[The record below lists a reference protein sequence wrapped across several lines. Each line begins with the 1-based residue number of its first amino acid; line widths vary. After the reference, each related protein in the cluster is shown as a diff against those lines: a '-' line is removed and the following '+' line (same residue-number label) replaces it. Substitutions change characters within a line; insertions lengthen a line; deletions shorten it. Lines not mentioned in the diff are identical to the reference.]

1 MMPRIA
7 AFLLVLLF
15 SSASHATDP
24 GGLAARDKL
33 IHSLLVRLSEVQTF
47 AEAQSI
53 EKDLAA
59 QWQRLGSPSVDLL
72 MERGL
77 EGVRDKDLDRAFF
90 YFNELAILAP
100 GYAGGWEWRGVI
112 YIVRGDKRKAL
123 ADLEESLR
131 LEPRN
136 FFVMRRLAGLLF
148 EFDRKDEAID
158 LYRRS
163 LALNPWLDDPAR
175 RGVVVDEMVP
185 DPLVEPSRVVV
196 P

>member
-1 MMPRIA
+1 MPRIA
-7 AFLLVLLF
+7 AFLVVLLF
-15 SSASHATDP
+15 SSALHAADP
-24 GGLAARDKL
+24 GALAARDKL
-33 IHSLLVRLSEVQTF
+33 IHSLLMRLSEAQSF

-53 EKDLAA
+53 EKDLAT

-77 EGVRDKDLDRAFF
+77 EAMRDKDLDRAFY

-100 GYAGGWEWRGVI
+100 GYAGGWEWRSVI
-112 YIVRGDKRKAL
+112 YLARGDRAKAL

-148 EFDRKDEAID
+148 EFDRKDEALE

-163 LALNPWLDDPAR
+163 LALDPWLDDPAR
-175 RGVVVDEMVP
+175 GKAAADEMTP
-185 DPLVEPSRVVV
+185 GALAGPGRGIGP
-196 P
+196 